1 MKKILYLLS
10 FLLFSNLALFS
21 QNTIK
26 EERFE
31 KLRDRIN
38 ELVAQKLN
46 LTKNESEKFSP
57 IFVRYF
63 NELRTTHREFNDPL
77 VRQQKVAEL
86 RIRYR
91 TEFKQVLDER
101 RANRVF
107 VIEKEVQEKIQ
118 EEIRD
123 RREQRMEARPGGRKK
138 IESMKS
144 GYAF

>member
-10 FLLFSNLALFS
+10 LLLFTNLALFA
-21 QNTIK
+21 QNTMK
-26 EERFE
+26 DERFE

-63 NELRTTHREFNDPL
+63 NELRTTHKEFNDLL

-107 VIEKEVQEKIQ
+107 IIEKEVQEKIK

-123 RREQRMEARPGGRKK
+123 RREQRLDNRPGGRKK
-138 IESMKS
+138 IEKMNA
-144 GYAF
+144 GYPL

>member
-10 FLLFSNLALFS
+10 FLLFTNLALPA
-21 QNTIK
+21 QNADR

-38 ELVAQKLN
+38 ELVAKKLN

-63 NELRTTHREFNDPL
+63 NELRTTHKQFNDPL
-77 VRQQKVAEL
+77 LRQQKIAEL

-91 TEFKQVLDER
+91 TEFRQVLDER

-107 VIEKEVQEKIQ
+107 VIEKEVQERIK
-118 EEIRD
+118 EEIQD
-123 RREQRMEARPGGRKK
+123 RREQRMENRPGGRKK
-138 IESMKS
+138 IEKLS
-144 GYAF
+144 GGYSF

>member
-1 MKKILYLLS
+1 MKD
-10 FLLFSNLALFS
+10 
-21 QNTIK
+21 
-26 EERFE
+26 ERFE

-63 NELRTTHREFNDPL
+63 NELRTTHREFNDAL

-107 VIEKEVQEKIQ
+107 VIEKEVQEKIK
-118 EEIRD
+118 EEIQN
-123 RREQRMEARPGGRKK
+123 RREQRLENRPGGRKK

-144 GYAF
+144 RYAF

>member
-10 FLLFSNLALFS
+10 FLLFTNLALFA
-21 QNTIK
+21 QNADR

-38 ELVAQKLN
+38 ELVAKKLS

-63 NELRTTHREFNDPL
+63 NELRTTHKQFNDPL
-77 VRQQKVAEL
+77 LRQQKIAEL

-91 TEFKQVLDER
+91 TEFRQVLDER

-107 VIEKEVQEKIQ
+107 VIEKEVQERIK
-118 EEIRD
+118 EEIQD
-123 RREQRMEARPGGRKK
+123 RREQRMENRPGGRKK
-138 IESMKS
+138 IEKLND
-144 GYAF
+144 GHLF

>member
-10 FLLFSNLALFS
+10 FLLFTNLILFA
-21 QNTIK
+21 QNTMK

-63 NELRTTHREFNDPL
+63 NELRTAHKQFNDPL

-107 VIEKEVQEKIQ
+107 VIEKEVQEKIK

-123 RREQRMEARPGGRKK
+123 RREQRLENRPGRRKK

-144 GYAF
+144 RYAF

>member
-10 FLLFSNLALFS
+10 FLLFTNLALFA
-21 QNTIK
+21 QNTDR

-38 ELVAQKLN
+38 ELVAKKLN

-63 NELRTTHREFNDPL
+63 NELRTTHKQFNDPL
-77 VRQQKVAEL
+77 LRQQKIAEL

-107 VIEKEVQEKIQ
+107 VIEKEVQERIK
-118 EEIRD
+118 EEIQD
-123 RREQRMEARPGGRKK
+123 RREQRMENRPGGRKK
-138 IESMKS
+138 IEKLS
-144 GYAF
+144 GGYRL